1 MDTSNPRMSHT
12 PAWWRLLVLLLP
24 LLGAITGRA
33 ADPAETRAADGVVKM
48 FQDGLFEAVEHDA
61 AEFRRAYPASE
72 RGAEIVLVQAQAR
85 IKLKRFDDAI
95 ALLSEPATTAGRLA
109 DEFAFWQA
117 TARFE
122 KGDFAGAADG
132 FGAVAA
138 RFPDSPRRLEAIYDD
153 AYARSQAGETAR
165 AVALLRD
172 PAAAFQPAAR
182 AKPGDPWTIRGWL
195 LLAELLLTGN
205 DCPGATEA
213 LKPLDSQTL
222 APREA
227 WRRSFLQARARLAAG
242 QLPAALE
249 SMTNLWNQ
257 ASNSV
262 PRELQAEAVLLN
274 GEILERLGQGD
285 AALGFYERNLE
296 ADLAPARRQFALQ
309 KTIAL
314 SLRGNKPEEVAK
326 RLEGLI
332 ARHPQDDL
340 QAQAHLALGELRLR
354 EYYALKAASPGVN
367 PSAASSNLLAQARG
381 DFDLLTTRYPQSG
394 LVGRAQLNRGWCFW
408 EEGTNRLAD
417 GLAAFKAAGEQLPPG
432 ADQTIARFKLADSE
446 FLARDFPNALSNY
459 WAVATNRVSAPGSTT
474 TTLSTQALYQI
485 VRASIEAQDFGASD
499 AAMGEL
505 LRLDPAGELADR
517 SSLLYGQALN
527 RQGRP
532 EAARAIYESFV
543 KRATNSVLLPEVRL
557 AIAHTFQKEQNSPTA
572 RSAYEA
578 WLHDYGGQTNLTP
591 GLRAQAS
598 FELAQLTY
606 QSAPDTNS
614 LALLTNFV
622 AQFPDSTNAPLAQYL
637 AAMFF
642 YNQGDYATAE
652 LLFQDKLFALP
663 AAQADAL
670 AYQAR
675 RMAGVAAFARQ
686 SYESARNH
694 FDWLITN
701 GPLYSATSPVPVA
714 LAAEAYLFR
723 GDTFLLEDPAAAT
736 NKLDRYGEAIT
747 AFSKIVTPPFPT
759 NALGPRAWGRIGDC
773 QLTLATATRDTNR
786 FAAAAVAYQNALGA
800 AADVAVRS
808 MAEVGLGIV
817 LEKEAPLHPPAEQ
830 AALLDRALDHYTNV
844 LYGKNLRD
852 GEQPDPWW
860 VKKAGLAAADLAE
873 AQKKWDVAIGLC
885 RRLVV
890 ELPPLRPRLEKRIA
904 ELEKLA
910 VGGPSAP
917 PAPAAPGN

>member
-1 MDTSNPRMSHT
+1 MDTSNPRMSPA
-12 PAWWRLLVLLLP
+12 PAWWRRLVLLLP
-24 LLGAITGRA
+24 LLGALSGRA

-48 FQDGLFEAVEHDA
+48 FQDGLFEAVERDA

-72 RGAEIVLVQAQAR
+72 RAAEIVLTQAQAR
-85 IKLKRFDDAI
+85 IKLKRFDDAV
-95 ALLSEPATTAGRLA
+95 ALLAETAATAGRLA

-117 TARFE
+117 TAHFE
-122 KGDFAGAADG
+122 KGDFPGAADG
-132 FGAVAA
+132 FAAVAA

-153 AYARSQAGETAR
+153 AYARSKAGETAR
-165 AVALLRD
+165 ATALLRD

-182 AKPGDPWTIRGWL
+182 AKPADSWTIRGWL
-195 LLAELLLTGN
+195 LLAEFLLAAN
-205 DCPGATEA
+205 DPAGAADA
-213 LKPLDSQTL
+213 LKPLESQTL
-222 APREA
+222 APPEA
-227 WRRSFLQARARLAAG
+227 WRRSFLQARGRLAAG

-249 SMTNLWNQ
+249 SMTNLWSQ
-257 ASNSV
+257 ASNSA
-262 PRELQAEAVLLN
+262 PRELQAEAVMLN
-274 GEILERLGQGD
+274 GEILERLGQAD
-285 AALGFYERNLE
+285 AALSFYEKNLDT
-296 ADLAPARRQFALQ
+296 DLSPPRRQFALQ

-314 SLRGNKPEEVAK
+314 SLRDSKPEEVAK

-340 QAQAHLALGELRLR
+340 QAHAHLALGELRLR
-354 EYYALKAASPGVN
+354 QYSAVEVAT
-367 PSAASSNLLAQARG
+367 PSADQIAARSNLLAQARG
-381 DFDLLTTRYPQSG
+381 DFDLVAARYPQSG

-417 GLAAFKAAGEQLPPG
+417 GLAAFKAAVEQLPPG
-432 ADQTIARFKLADSE
+432 ADQTIARFKLADSQ

-459 WAVATNRVSAPGSTT
+459 WSVATNRASAPAPTNS
-474 TTLSTQALYQI
+474 LSTQALYQI
-485 VRASIEAQDFGASD
+485 VRAGIEAQDFGASE
-499 AAMGEL
+499 AAMSEL
-505 LRLDPAGELADR
+505 LKLDPTGELADR

-532 EAARAIYESFV
+532 EAARILYEAFV
-543 KRATNSVLLPEVRL
+543 QRATNSVLLPEVRL
-557 AIAHTFQKEQNSPTA
+557 AIAHTFQKEQNWPTA

-578 WLHDYGGQTNLTP
+578 WLHDYGGQTNLAP

-606 QSAPDTNS
+606 QGTPDTNS

-652 LLFQDKLFALP
+652 LLFQDKLFAQP

-701 GPLYSATSPVPVA
+701 GPLYSATSPVPIA

-723 GDTFLLEDPAAAT
+723 GDTFLLEEAATAT

-786 FAAAAVAYQNALGA
+786 FAAAAAAYQNALGA
-800 AADVAVRS
+800 GAEVAVRS

-817 LEKEAPLHPPAEQ
+817 LEKEAPLHAPAEQ
-830 AALLDRALDHYTNV
+830 TALLDRALDHYTNV

-860 VKKAGLAAADLAE
+860 IKKAGLAAADLAE
-873 AQKKWDVAIGLC
+873 AQKKWEVAIGLC

-910 VGGPSAP
+910 VGGP
-917 PAPAAPGN
+917 PAPLAPAGTPK